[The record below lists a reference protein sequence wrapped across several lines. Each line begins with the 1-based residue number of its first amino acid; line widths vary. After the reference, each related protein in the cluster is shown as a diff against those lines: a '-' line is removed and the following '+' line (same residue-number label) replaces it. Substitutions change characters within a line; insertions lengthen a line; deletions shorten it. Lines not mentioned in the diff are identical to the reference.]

1 MTPPDDKEKFYA
13 ELDNL
18 REDEIRSR
26 LGKGAWVADKERL
39 AQLYLE
45 EKARARA
52 KAAEPEAV
60 GIARSAKIAAWVA
73 NAIAFFALILALAVF
88 KLGVIRREAAPAL

>member
-1 MTPPDDKEKFYA
+1 MTPMDDKEKFYA
-13 ELDNL
+13 ELDDL
-18 REDEIRSR
+18 REYEIRER
-26 LGKGAWVADKERL
+26 LGKGVWAADKERL

-60 GIARSAKIAAWVA
+60 GIARSAKTAAWVA
-73 NAIAFFALILALAVF
+73 NAIAFFALIVGLVALYSNW
-88 KLGVIRREAAPAL
+88 E